1 MTIKQLLQEANAI
14 QIGIDAT
21 DWRQVIA
28 LAAEPLVSGGY
39 LDASYPDAVIANTL
53 AHGAYYVFE
62 EGIAIPH
69 ARPDA
74 GVIRD
79 CFSMILLNE
88 PISFEGS
95 DKADIV
101 IMFGA
106 RDSNAHIEEGSAR
119 LCRCWKMRKRWSGY
133 VRPAVSR
140 RSSISYD
147 AKHPPQTR
155 GAG

>member
-39 LDASYPDAVIANTL
+39 LHASYPDAVIANTL
-53 AHGAYYVFE
+53 THGAYYVFE

-69 ARPDA
+69 ARPEA

-79 CFSMILLNE
+79 CFSLILLTE

-106 RDSNAHIEEGSAR
+106 RDSNAHIEEGIRAIVSLLEDEATLVR
-119 LCRCWKMRKRWSGY
+119 LRQ
-133 VRPAVSR
+133 A
-140 RSSISYD
+140 SSVAEVID
-147 AKHPPQTR
+147 IL
-155 GAG
+155 

>member
-1 MTIKQLLQEANAI
+1 MTIKQLLQEADAI
-14 QIGIDAT
+14 QVGIDAT

-28 LAAEPLVSGGY
+28 MAAQPLVSGGY
-39 LDASYPDAVIANTL
+39 VKASYPEAVIANTL
-53 AHGAYYVFE
+53 THGAYYVFE

-69 ARPDA
+69 ARPET

-79 CFSMILLNE
+79 CFSMILLSE

-106 RDSNAHIEEGSAR
+106 RDSNAHIEEGIRAIVSLLEDEDTLFR
-119 LCRCWKMRKRWSGY
+119 LRQ
-133 VRPAVSR
+133 A
-140 RSSISYD
+140 SSVAEVI
-147 AKHPPQTR
+147 AIL
-155 GAG
+155 

>member
-1 MTIKQLLQEANAI
+1 MSIKQLLQQANAI

-39 LDASYPDAVIANTL
+39 LHASYPDAVIANTL

-69 ARPDA
+69 ARPEA

-79 CFSMILLNE
+79 CFSLIVLAE
-88 PISFEGS
+88 PISFDGS

-101 IMFGA
+101 FMFGA
-106 RDSNAHIEEGSAR
+106 RDSNAHIEEGIRAI
-119 LCRCWKMRKRWSGY
+119 
-133 VRPAVSR
+133 VSLLEDAETLVKLR
-140 RSSISYD
+140 QASSIAEVID
-147 AKHPPQTR
+147 IL
-155 GAG
+155 

>member
-28 LAAEPLVSGGY
+28 LAAKPLVSGGY

-74 GVIRD
+74 G
-79 CFSMILLNE
+79 
-88 PISFEGS
+88 
-95 DKADIV
+95 
-101 IMFGA
+101 
-106 RDSNAHIEEGSAR
+106 
-119 LCRCWKMRKRWSGY
+119 
-133 VRPAVSR
+133 
-140 RSSISYD
+140 
-147 AKHPPQTR
+147 
-155 GAG
+155 

>member
-69 ARPDA
+69 ARPEE

-106 RDSNAHIEEGSAR
+106 SDSNAHIEEGIRAIVSLLEDEETLVR
-119 LCRCWKMRKRWSGY
+119 LRQ
-133 VRPAVSR
+133 A
-140 RSSISYD
+140 SSIAEVID
-147 AKHPPQTR
+147 IL
-155 GAG
+155 

>member
-62 EGIAIPH
+62 EGSPF
-69 ARPDA
+69 PM
-74 GVIRD
+74 RD
-79 CFSMILLNE
+79 
-88 PISFEGS
+88 
-95 DKADIV
+95 
-101 IMFGA
+101 
-106 RDSNAHIEEGSAR
+106 R
-119 LCRCWKMRKRWSGY
+119 
-133 VRPAVSR
+133 
-140 RSSISYD
+140 
-147 AKHPPQTR
+147 TR
-155 GAG
+155 GDPRLFQYDSVE